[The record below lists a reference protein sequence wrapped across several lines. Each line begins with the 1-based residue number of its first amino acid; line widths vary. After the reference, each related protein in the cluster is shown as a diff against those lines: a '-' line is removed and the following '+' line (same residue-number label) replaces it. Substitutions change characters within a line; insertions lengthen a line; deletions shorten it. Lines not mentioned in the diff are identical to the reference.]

1 MVDWTIL
8 TPTFLT
14 AVVEWTVT
22 VVTVLAIGPGD
33 STTLD
38 DAKKTKF
45 AVIYRAGG
53 ESRHTCNSRRH
64 HIRHYIS
71 LVNNGNGTER
81 RIA

>member
-22 VVTVLAIGPGD
+22 VVTVLTTGSGD

-38 DAKKTKF
+38 DAEKQ
-45 AVIYRAGG
+45 G
-53 ESRHTCNSRRH
+53 
-64 HIRHYIS
+64 
-71 LVNNGNGTER
+71 LQ
-81 RIA
+81 